1 MNRIKAK
8 EKMNNINN
16 IAIGIIITI
25 IIGWFIIDIYNGKND
40 FVDGFN
46 KGYQEGLKMK

>member
-1 MNRIKAK
+1 MNKIKTK
-8 EKMNNINN
+8 EQRKKIIT

-25 IIGWFIIDIYNGKND
+25 IVGWVIIDIYNGRND
-40 FVDGFN
+40 FVEGFN

>member
-1 MNRIKAK
+1 MNKIKTKKQRKKIITILA
-8 EKMNNINN
+8 
-16 IAIGIIITI
+16 GIMITI
-25 IIGWFIIDIYNGKND
+25 IIGLFIIDIYNGKND

>member
-1 MNRIKAK
+1 MNKIKTK
-8 EKMNNINN
+8 EKRNNINT

-25 IIGWFIIDIYNGKND
+25 IIGWFIIDIYNGKDD

>member
-1 MNRIKAK
+1 MNTKDRR
-8 EKMNNINN
+8 EKNI
-16 IAIGIIITI
+16 ITVLVRIIITI

-46 KGYQEGLKMK
+46 KGYQEALKMN